1 MTALS
6 PKGDTHDMLLINSS
20 PEGDDIL
27 FSDIFMG
34 TDTSHIKAQANS
46 IFEQYEFATDE
57 ASSLSLDTMK
67 KYVPLTRQ
75 TWYGKR
81 SFLAL
86 VFLLLAVAALVTY
99 VIAFPPWMAIEP
111 NPNAYL
117 TDGFIPQGK
126 SILPTPLPMQATIMA
141 TAHVKSI
148 LPVQT
153 PSSKPASV
161 LTDTPTTYKTPASI
175 STQTTASKPAPISTQ
190 TITPEPAPISVPVPT
205 DTPITY
211 EAESSQNTLAGGA
224 QVVSCAGS
232 DCSGGVRV
240 EQIGRG
246 GTLQC
251 SNVNKSNAGNYAL
264 TIYYTN
270 GSGNRVLYMSVNRG
284 SAITVNFS
292 ATGSWHTVGTLS
304 ITVSLNAGNNTIMFS
319 NSSARG
325 PDIDKIVV

>member
-1 MTALS
+1 
-6 PKGDTHDMLLINSS
+6 
-20 PEGDDIL
+20 
-27 FSDIFMG
+27 MG

-46 IFEQYEFATDE
+46 IFEPYEFAIDE
-57 ASSLSLDTMK
+57 ISSLSPGTMK
-67 KYVPLTRQ
+67 KHIPLSRRTR
-75 TWYGKR
+75 YGKR
-81 SFLAL
+81 SFLVL

-99 VIAFPPWMAIEP
+99 VIAFPPLMVIEP
-111 NPNAYL
+111 NPKAYL

-141 TAHVKSI
+141 TAHVESI
-148 LPVQT
+148 LPVQN

-190 TITPEPAPISVPVPT
+190 TITPEPAPISTSTSVPT

-211 EAESSQNTLAGGA
+211 EAESSQNTRAGGA

-246 GTLQC
+246 GTLQYN
-251 SNVNKSNAGNYAL
+251 NVDKSNAGDYSL
-264 TIYYTN
+264 TIYYTS
-270 GSGNRVLYMSVNRG
+270 GSGNRVLYMSVNSG